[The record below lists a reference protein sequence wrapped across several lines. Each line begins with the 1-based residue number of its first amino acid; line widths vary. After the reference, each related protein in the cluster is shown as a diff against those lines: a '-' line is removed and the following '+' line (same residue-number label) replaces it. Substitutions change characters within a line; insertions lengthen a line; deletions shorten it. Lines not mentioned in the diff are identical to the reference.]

1 VGEGEHRLTF
11 PACFIVGDAL
21 ASPHWVRVAQPGETN
36 EKGEHKWW
44 AHLEFQPQA
53 IIHSTGALAMPDEP
67 IGMFGDTVTVLEQ
80 APADP
85 SVTELPRASLDEIHT
100 PPTPGSSV
108 D

>member
-1 VGEGEHRLTF
+1 M
-11 PACFIVGDAL
+11 AC
-21 ASPHWVRVAQPGETN
+21 R
-36 EKGEHKWW
+36 WW

-53 IIHSTGALAMPDEP
+53 VIHSTGAWAMLDEP

-85 SVTELPRASLDEIHT
+85 SVTELPEACLDEIHT